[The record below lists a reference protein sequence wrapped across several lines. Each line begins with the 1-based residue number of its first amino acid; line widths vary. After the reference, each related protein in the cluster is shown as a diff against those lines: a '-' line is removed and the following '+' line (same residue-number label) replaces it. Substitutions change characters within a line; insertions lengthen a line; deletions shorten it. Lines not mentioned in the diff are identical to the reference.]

1 MRTYPKIKAHDF
13 QPRQSFLAVKVEISA
28 MFGAVSV
35 EVTRKVGRLVT
46 SNTPVFE
53 YFRYTPTATSLKR
66 LMKVLEDYNRPEVEV
81 STFGINL
88 SYKLL

>member
-35 EVTRKVGRLVT
+35 EVTRKFGKLTT

-53 YFRYTPTATSLKR
+53 HFRYTPTATSLKR
-66 LMKVLEDYNRPEVEV
+66 LLAVLEDYRKPEVEV
-81 STFGINL
+81 FTTGIDL
-88 SYKLL
+88 TYEL